1 MTDLSIVST
10 ARRRMKTKEAAAFLG
25 LGESTLEKFR
35 HYGGG
40 PVYEKLGRSVV
51 YDVNDLERWAA
62 ARKRANT
69 TQPSQ
74 GASA

>member
-1 MTDLSIVST
+1 MST
-10 ARRRMKTKEAAAFLG
+10 NPQLATRRRLKTKQAADYVG

-35 HYGGG
+35 IIGGG

-62 ARKRANT
+62 SRKRSNT
-69 TQPSQ
+69 SQ
-74 GASA
+74 TSQEAA